1 MKRSVLALPV
11 ALALAVIGVERAGGM
26 AASPACDPDNGGI
39 TLPQGLCAT
48 VVADG
53 VGSLRHIAV
62 AANGDLYVALRSGGV
77 GRGRAGAPPPPVMEG
92 VAALRDTNGDGKMDV
107 TEKFGDKSTNGV
119 VLHNGYLYISHTT
132 GIERYKMTPGTLKPT
147 GPAETIVEGLPVA
160 NPHQD
165 KGIAFDGRGSVYIN
179 VGAPSN
185 ACQGVMIPDPANPGK
200 TMFQARDRQANVPGL
215 DPCPLLEQHGGIWKF
230 DENKLNQK
238 QTDGTRYATGLRQ
251 MPGIAWQGGALY
263 IAMNGRDQ
271 IDTLWKEGFT
281 AQDNDTRISESL
293 YQVETAGQNFGWP
306 FCFHDYAANK
316 MLLNPEFGGDGKM
329 VGRCADYKPPVAT
342 FPPHWAPVDL
352 MFYTGT
358 LLPQKY
364 RGGAFIA
371 FHGSWNR
378 TAGPQNGYV
387 VAFQP
392 FAGGKPSGKYEVFA
406 DGFEG
411 PTPPRAQNNAVY
423 RPDGVGQGP
432 EGSLYITDSVKG
444 RIWRVVTK

>member
-1 MKRSVLALPV
+1 MNRSVLALPV
-11 ALALAVIGVERAGGM
+11 ALALAIVGVGRAGGV
-26 AASPACDPDNGGI
+26 AALPACDADNGGI
-39 TLPQGLCAT
+39 TLPQGLCAS
-48 VVADG
+48 VIAEG
-53 VGSLRHIAV
+53 LGYARHIAV
-62 AANGDLYVALRSGGV
+62 AANGDVYVALRNGGV
-77 GRGRAGAPPPPVMEG
+77 GRGRAGAPPAEAQPG
-92 VAALRDTNGDGKMDV
+92 VVALRDTNGDGKMDV
-107 TEKFGDKSTNGV
+107 TEKFGDKSTNAV
-119 VLHNGYLYISHTT
+119 VLRNGYLYIGHTT
-132 GIERYKMTPGTLKPT
+132 GIERFKMTEGQLKPT

-165 KGIAFDGRGSVYIN
+165 KGIAFDGQGGVYIN

-185 ACQGVMIPDPANPGK
+185 ACQ
-200 TMFQARDRQANVPGL
+200 TRDRTPGSPGQ

-238 QTDGTRYATGLRQ
+238 QTDGQRYATGLRQ
-251 MPGIAWQGGALY
+251 MPGIAWHDGALY

-271 IDTLWKEGFT
+271 LDNNWPDKFT
-281 AQDNDTRISESL
+281 PQDNDTRPSEYL
-293 YQVETAGQNFGWP
+293 YKVDKAGQDFGWP
-306 FCFHDYAANK
+306 FCFHDYVQNK
-316 MLLNPEFGGDGKM
+316 LLLNPEYGGDGKE
-329 VGRCADYKPPVAT
+329 VGRCAQYTPPIAT

-358 LLPQKY
+358 MLPAKY
-364 RGGAFIA
+364 RNGAFIA

-392 FAGGKPSGKYEVFA
+392 FANGKPSGKFEVFA

-423 RPDGVGQGP
+423 RPDGVTQGAD
-432 EGSLYITDSVKG
+432 GSLYITDSVKG
-444 RIWRVVTK
+444 RVWRVFTKP